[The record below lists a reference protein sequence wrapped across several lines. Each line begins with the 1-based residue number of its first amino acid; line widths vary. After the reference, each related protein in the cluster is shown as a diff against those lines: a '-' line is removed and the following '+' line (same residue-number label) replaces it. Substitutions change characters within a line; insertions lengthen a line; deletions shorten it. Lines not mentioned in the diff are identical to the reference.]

1 MIELSDDTDY
11 YYCYIIKGPCS
22 SLCDTIFVLP
32 YLSPDI
38 LVIELHLHDW
48 VPTHYSV
55 HNNDIRK
62 MCYLIIPSFG

>member
-38 LVIELHLHDW
+38 LVIELHLHD
-48 VPTHYSV
+48 
-55 HNNDIRK
+55 
-62 MCYLIIPSFG
+62 